1 MNDLAKRMTRAADE
15 LQRILRLLEKPA
27 DLQPEERTHLLALFQ
42 ALLDNLRTEAW
53 ALDQEIN
60 AKGKAQSKNN
70 PLYDRVFQMVDR
82 RMETTEAKVPPPPPP
97 DKRAS

>member
-27 DLQPEERTHLLALFQ
+27 DLNPKERARLVALFQ

-53 ALDQEIN
+53 KLDQEIN
-60 AKGKAQSKNN
+60 DKGKSQSKNN

-82 RMETTEAKVPPPPPP
+82 RMEEEKPTSPP

>member
-15 LQRILRLLEKPA
+15 MQRILRLLEKPA
-27 DLQPEERTHLLALFQ
+27 DLLPDERARLVTLFQ

-53 ALDQEIN
+53 KLDVARSKER
-60 AKGKAQSKNN
+60 SKNN
-70 PLYDRVFQMVDR
+70 PLYERVFQMVDR
-82 RMETTEAKVPPPPPP
+82 SLEAKDAPSPPPPS

>member
-27 DLQPEERTHLLALFQ
+27 DLQPEERARLLTLFQ

-53 ALDQEIN
+53 ALDQEVKS
-60 AKGKAQSKNN
+60 KGRSKNH
-70 PLYDRVFQMVDR
+70 PLYERVFQMVDR
-82 RMETTEAKVPPPPPP
+82 SLEAKDAKVPPPPP

>member
-27 DLQPEERTHLLALFQ
+27 DLMPEERTRLVGLFQ

-53 ALDQEIN
+53 KLDEEVKS
-60 AKGKAQSKNN
+60 KGRSKNN
-70 PLYDRVFQMVDR
+70 PLYERVFQMVDR
-82 RMETTEAKVPPPPPP
+82 SMEAKEAKVPPPP

>member
-1 MNDLAKRMTRAADE
+1 MSDLAKRMTRAADE

-27 DLQPEERTHLLALFQ
+27 DLDPKERARLVALFQ

-53 ALDQEIN
+53 KLDQEIN
-60 AKGKAQSKNN
+60 NKGKAQSKNN
-70 PLYDRVFQMVDR
+70 PFYDRVFQMVDR
-82 RMETTEAKVPPPPPP
+82 RMEEKTPPPPP